1 MSAASVLTATKY
13 HRQKSLELI
22 YFIHFKIVS
31 GVMHMGCYGR
41 GDLKIRGW
49 NKCNIRLDLEE
60 TGREG
65 VDWVDLGFTD
75 AVTNIFVPL
84 SSVIS

>member
-1 MSAASVLTATKY
+1 
-13 HRQKSLELI
+13 
-22 YFIHFKIVS
+22 
-31 GVMHMGCYGR
+31 MHMGCYGR